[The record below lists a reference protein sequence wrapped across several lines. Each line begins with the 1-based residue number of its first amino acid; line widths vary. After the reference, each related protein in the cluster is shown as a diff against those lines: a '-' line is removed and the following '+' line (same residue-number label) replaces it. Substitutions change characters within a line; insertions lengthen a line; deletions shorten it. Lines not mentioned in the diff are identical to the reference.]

1 MKTFSAGMLFGSVHL
16 FLVIRKQQTQQDP
29 YLLMFVDMNV
39 DVNPKVP
46 YIYLWDGT
54 HQEYK
59 YVINKFNL
67 PSAI

>member
-1 MKTFSAGMLFGSVHL
+1 MFAHKESSLKYL
-16 FLVIRKQQTQQDP
+16 DP
-29 YLLMFVDMNV
+29 YLVDINV
-39 DVNPKVP
+39 DVNPNVA

-67 PSAI
+67 PRAI